1 MSLFQIKTPCHE
13 DWNSMKIGLHSR
25 HCESYKKDVMETI
38 KKEYSINNYF
48 SVCLFVIFFISI
60 PCQTSSKTKKSNK
73 IKSKETIETKD
84 CRKEYGQKD
93 SEVEIVAKKFVTKD
107 ELSQN
112 IKDFV
117 KTLSNKVTI
126 NNLNKVTVVF
136 DIPINF
142 NYYDPNAVPNYAEI
156 MPEFDGGYDSLV
168 NFITS
173 NLKYPEWERQNKI
186 EGIVYVG
193 FTINKDGS
201 ISDILINVSVAGS
214 KNFDAEVIRVI
225 SSMPKWIP
233 GENEGEKVR
242 VRYHLP
248 VRFKL

>member
-1 MSLFQIKTPCHE
+1 MSLFQIKKPCHE
-13 DWNSMKIGLHSR
+13 DWNSMKIGLRSR
-25 HCESYKKDVMETI
+25 HCESCKKDV
-38 KKEYSINNYF
+38 KGNFNF
-48 SVCLFVIFFISI
+48 
-60 PCQTSSKTKKSNK
+60 
-73 IKSKETIETKD
+73 KSKYIFNLLLLMIVFTTA
-84 CRKEYGQKD
+84 
-93 SEVEIVAKKFVTKD
+93 EIKV
-107 ELSQN
+107 LSQTN
-112 IKDFV
+112 KSENNKETLKISKLAKDNPLTKEKEKIFNPWEYYEANQH
-117 KTLSNKVTI
+117 LFRGSNCP
-126 NNLNKVTVVF
+126 NLGGAYPRREGPDDLRYK
-136 DIPINF
+136 
-142 NYYDPNAVPNYAEI
+142 AEQ

-193 FTINKDGS
+193 FTINKDGY